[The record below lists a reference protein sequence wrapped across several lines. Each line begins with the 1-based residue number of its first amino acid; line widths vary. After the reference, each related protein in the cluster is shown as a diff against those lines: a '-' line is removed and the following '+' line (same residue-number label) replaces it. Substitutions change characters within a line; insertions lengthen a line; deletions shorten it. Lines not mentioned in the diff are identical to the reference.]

1 MPTRNQHPR
10 PQTSEIAV
18 ASQAEQIEND
28 LAAIRRAMRQPL
40 EAEYAKGNLT
50 IPQKAVMQVVVQ
62 NPGVTL
68 KDLSQS
74 ISLAHSTVSGIVD
87 RLEKRGMI
95 ERRPDASDGRVN
107 RIHPSAAVAEFL
119 RERMPA
125 LRSGPLTSALG
136 RTSVE
141 DRRKIV
147 SALQRLRKLLEA
159 V

>member
-1 MPTRNQHPR
+1 MPAKTTNARSR
-10 PQTSEIAV
+10 TSEAAV
-18 ASQAEQIEND
+18 TTQAAQIESD

-40 EAEYAKGNLT
+40 DAEYAKGNLT
-50 IPQKAVMQVVVQ
+50 VPQKAVMQVVVH

-68 KDLSQS
+68 KDLSQA

-95 ERRPDASDGRVN
+95 ERRPDAADGRLS
-107 RIHPSAAVAEFL
+107 RIHPSAAVSEFL

-125 LRSGPLTSALG
+125 LRSGPLNAALA
-136 RTSVE
+136 RVSVE

-147 SALQRLRKLLEA
+147 SALQHLRSVLETR
-159 V
+159 